1 MLNNYVLYIKEQ
13 KKEDKSI
20 NKLRVQEEKI
30 TFITKKCYVV
40 YV

>member
-1 MLNNYVLYIKEQ
+1 MCYTSKS
-13 KKEDKSI
+13 KKLEDKSI